1 MVLQVARGKIVD
13 ETGREVRLQGVCIG
27 GWMNMENFI
36 NGYPGSEHGVRAAM
50 VEAVGA
56 SKATFFFERLL
67 DHMLAEADLE
77 FLAELG
83 ASTVR
88 LPFNYRHFESEQA
101 PFQYL
106 EQGFARLSQAIGW
119 CEAHG
124 LYAILDLHAL
134 PGWQNPDW
142 HSDNGSRQAL
152 FWQSQ
157 HYQDRFVALW
167 EELARRFAGN
177 RSVAGYNVM
186 NEPVTGAPRGR
197 FRTGYRSDW
206 APLNAVY
213 RRVVDAIRKIDPDH
227 IIFLEGDLYST
238 RFSGLDAPFADN
250 LVYSTHNY
258 NAAGFGPGA
267 YPGPIGGEVWDAA
280 KQAQVFGKNEGT
292 VFAREHG
299 VPLWVGEFGSVY
311 NGRTDEVPDRLRAL
325 DDQLGVF
332 AANGAHW
339 TAWTYK
345 DVETMGWVMLRRESE
360 YGQRVARVLELKRT
374 LGTDSWA
381 GWLPASEMTELME
394 RAAQRASEAIAN
406 PELPAREFAAYLKQ
420 AALDGFFGGF
430 LQPEYA
436 SAFRGLSENDID
448 RVLASFALENCR
460 RNEPLLELVR
470 KHMTG
475 ARA

>member
-1 MVLQVARGKIVD
+1 MVLQVERGKIVD
-13 ETGREVRLQGVCIG
+13 EKGREVRLEGVCIG

-50 VEAVGA
+50 VEALGA

-77 FLAELG
+77 FLAQLG
-83 ASTVR
+83 VNTVR

-124 LYAILDLHAL
+124 LYAILDLHAV

-167 EELARRFAGN
+167 EELARRFVGH

-197 FRTGYRSDW
+197 FRTVYRSDY

-213 RRVVDAIRKIDPDH
+213 RRVVAAIRKIDPAH

-238 RFSGLDAPFADN
+238 RFAGLDAPFADN
-250 LVYSTHNY
+250 LVYSSHNY

-267 YPGPIGGEVWDAA
+267 YPGPIGGEAWDAA
-280 KQAQVFGKNEGT
+280 KQAQVFGQNEGT
-292 VFAREHG
+292 LFAREHG
-299 VPLWVGEFGSVY
+299 VPLWIGEFGSVY
-311 NGRTDEVPDRLRAL
+311 NGRAEEVPDRLRAL

-332 AANGAHW
+332 TANGAHW

-360 YGQRVARVLELKRT
+360 YGERVARVLELKRT

-381 GWLPASEMTELME
+381 GWLAPSEMTQLME
-394 RAAQRASEAIAN
+394 RAAQQASEAIAN
-406 PELPAREFAAYLKQ
+406 PELPARQFAAYLKQ

-436 SAFRGLSENDID
+436 AAFRGLSENDID

-460 RNEPLLELVR
+460 RNEPLLALVR
-470 KHMTG
+470 KHVSRP
-475 ARA
+475 RA